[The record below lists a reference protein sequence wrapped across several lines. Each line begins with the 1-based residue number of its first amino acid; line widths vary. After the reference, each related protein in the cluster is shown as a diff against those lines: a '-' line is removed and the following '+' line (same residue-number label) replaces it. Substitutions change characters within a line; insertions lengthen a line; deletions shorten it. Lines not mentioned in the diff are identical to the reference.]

1 MEIEVK
7 ENKSGTPVS
16 TDNSVVIEA
25 AVKGLRVARDKI
37 LIPYRQFPQNEVDN
51 KIVITFIQE
60 IMEDVRVIGETLTD
74 IKMLMYYVGRQVRA
88 TTARLDTPENR
99 DNATLIMHKESL
111 KGLAIDGTELRY
123 AALDKLKVLQQ
134 LYDGMKVLKSAVM
147 GGW

>member
-1 MEIEVK
+1 MEVK

-16 TDNSVVIEA
+16 TDNSIVIQEA
-25 AVKGLRVARDKI
+25 VIGLRAARDKI
-37 LIPYRQFPQNEVDN
+37 LVPYRQFPQDDVDN
-51 KIVITFIQE
+51 NIVITFIQE

-88 TTARLDTPENR
+88 TTAKLDTPDNR
-99 DNATLIMHKESL
+99 DNATLLMHKEAL
-111 KGLAIDGTELRY
+111 KGLAIDGNELRY